1 MPLGDAETLPR
12 ATEKAARLA
21 SLGLAH
27 LARENGVEP
36 AEVLR
41 RTTLE
46 RLFMVGANLERSP

>member
-1 MPLGDAETLPR
+1 MTDPTAPT
-12 ATEKAARLA
+12 ARVA

-27 LARENGVEP
+27 LARENGIEP

-46 RLFMVGANLERSP
+46 RLFVVGANLEGRA